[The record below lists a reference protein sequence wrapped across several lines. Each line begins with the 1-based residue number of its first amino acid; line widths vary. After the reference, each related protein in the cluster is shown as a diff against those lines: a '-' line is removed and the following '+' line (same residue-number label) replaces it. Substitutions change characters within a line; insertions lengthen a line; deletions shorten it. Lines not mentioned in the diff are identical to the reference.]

1 MAISTI
7 NQLQTLGDDDEEEW
21 KRKTYMK
28 LVLANQFTENKNLCF
43 EESC

>member
-7 NQLQTLGDDDEEEW
+7 NKLQTLGDDDEEEW

-28 LVLANQFTENKNLCF
+28 LVLTNQFTENKNLCF